1 MKKQSLWAAIALMMA
16 TALGACSNDDPVE
29 AVAYD
34 EAYQI
39 SYYDQPPYAKYKQ
52 GYWYTDENG
61 QEIFCGLI
69 PNTQPPYT
77 LLVIPKGEKGMET
90 IDYLTMKNFP
100 NIQNVQQISEVD
112 KHYLITTEK
121 YFESPY
127 LYVSDAYWVEGVDNG
142 GIPIPGIISKMMIHM
157 KNGCDISSVESKY
170 EGMLTNRKTHEW
182 KENDPQWT
190 YYLFDCNVKNSYE
203 MLQLTEKVYHLDE
216 VEWAEADMYGVWY
229 Y

>member
-1 MKKQSLWAAIALMMA
+1 MKKQSLWASIALMMA

-52 GYWYTDENG
+52 GYWYKDENG

-77 LLVIPKGEKGMET
+77 LLVIPKGEKGMEA

-100 NIQNVQQISEVD
+100 NIQNVQQISEAD

-203 MLQLTEKVYHLDE
+203 MLQLTEEVYHLDE